1 MHSYFTMKQPLII
14 HVDMDAFFTSV
25 EQNDNPG
32 LRGRP
37 VMVGGARRRGV
48 VAAASYEARQYGVRS
63 AMPASVARRLCP
75 EGHFLPSRMARYRE
89 VSQQIFEIFAVYSD
103 AVEGISVDEAFLDV
117 THLNLKTDVEVER
130 LGRQLKR
137 HIASVTGLTA
147 SVGLS
152 HNKLLAKIASD
163 YDKPDGL
170 VHIAPEQVARLLNPL
185 PIRRLPGIG
194 PRTAQKLHATG
205 ILTIGQIRQ
214 AELDVLES
222 VLGDGASEIQEKAMG
237 IDHRPVKSDR
247 TRRSVS
253 QETTFDQNQTHLAE
267 LTPHIK
273 TQAHD
278 VSQKLIH
285 KSLWAKAV
293 SIKIRS
299 SGFSTITRTR
309 ALLAPTQQAEVIE
322 QMAMTLLEEWAHWH
336 PSFAIRLFGLGVTVD
351 TQRPGEPS

>member
-1 MHSYFTMKQPLII
+1 MNQPLII

-25 EQNDNPG
+25 EQNDDPS

-75 EGHFLPSRMARYRE
+75 DGHFLPSRIARYRE
-89 VSQQIFEIFAVYSD
+89 VSEQIFQIFGAYSD
-103 AVEGISVDEAFLDV
+103 TVEGISVDEAFLDA
-117 THLNLKTDVEVER
+117 THLKLKTMAEVER

-170 VHIAPEQVARLLNPL
+170 VHIAPEQVERLLSPL

-194 PRTAQKLHATG
+194 PRTAQKLHASG

-214 AELDVLES
+214 AELDLLES
-222 VLGDGASEIQEKAMG
+222 VLGDGAIEIQERAMG
-237 IDHRPVKSDR
+237 IDHRPVKPDR
-247 TRRSVS
+247 IRRSVS
-253 QETTFDQNQTHLAE
+253 QETTFDQNQTRLDE
-267 LTPHIK
+267 LLPHIQL
-273 TQAHD
+273 QARD
-278 VSQKLIH
+278 VSQKLMQ
-285 KSLWAKAV
+285 KGLWAKAV
-293 SIKIRS
+293 NIKIRS
-299 SGFSTITRTR
+299 SGFSTITRTK
-309 ALLAPTQQAEVIE
+309 ALSERTQQASVIE
-322 QMAMTLLEEWAHWH
+322 EMAMMLLEEWAQWR
-336 PSFAIRLFGLGVTVD
+336 PSFAIRLFGVGVMVD
-351 TQRPGEPS
+351 GQNPP

>member
-1 MHSYFTMKQPLII
+1 MNQPLII

-25 EQNDNPG
+25 EQNDNPS

-89 VSQQIFEIFAVYSD
+89 ISEQIFQIFSCYSEV
-103 AVEGISVDEAFLDV
+103 VEGISVDEAFLDA
-117 THLNLKTDVEVER
+117 THLNLKSVVEVER

-137 HIASVTGLTA
+137 HIASATGLTA

-170 VHIAPEQVARLLNPL
+170 VCIVPDQVERVLNPL

-194 PRTAQKLHATG
+194 PRTEQKLHASG

-214 AELDVLES
+214 AELDLLES
-222 VLGDGASEIQEKAMG
+222 VLGDGAFEIKEKAMG
-237 IDHRPVKSDR
+237 IDHRPVKPDR
-247 TRRSVS
+247 MRRSVS
-253 QETTFDQNQTHLAE
+253 QETTFDQNQTRLIE
-267 LTPHIK
+267 LKPHIK
-273 TQAHD
+273 AQSQD
-278 VSQKLIH
+278 VAQKLIQ
-285 KSLWAKAV
+285 KGLWAKAV
-293 SIKIRS
+293 NIKIRS
-299 SGFSTITRTR
+299 SGFSTITRTK
-309 ALLAPTQQAEVIE
+309 ALSDPTQQALVIE
-322 QMAMTLLEEWAHWH
+322 QMALLLFEEWAQWR
-336 PSFAIRLFGLGVTVD
+336 PSFAIRLFGVGVMVES
-351 TQRPGEPS
+351 QRPQDSI

>member
-1 MHSYFTMKQPLII
+1 MNQTLII

-25 EQNDNPG
+25 EQNDNPA

-89 VSQQIFEIFAVYSD
+89 VSEQIFQVFSVYSD
-103 AVEGISVDEAFLDV
+103 TVEGISVDEAFLDV
-117 THLNLKTDVEVER
+117 SHLNLKSVVEVER

-137 HIASVTGLTA
+137 HIASSTGLTA

-170 VHIAPEQVARLLNPL
+170 IYIAPDQVERLLNPL

-205 ILTIGQIRQ
+205 ILTIGQIRLS
-214 AELDVLES
+214 EFDVLES
-222 VLGDGASEIQEKAMG
+222 VLGDGALEIKEKAMG
-237 IDHRPVKSDR
+237 IDHRLVKPDR
-247 TRRSVS
+247 IRRSVS
-253 QETTFDQNQTHLAE
+253 QETTFDQNQTRLSDLA
-267 LTPHIK
+267 PHIK
-273 TQAHD
+273 LQAHD
-278 VSQKLIH
+278 VSQKLTQ
-285 KSLWAKAV
+285 KDLWAKAV

-299 SGFSTITRTR
+299 GGFSTITRTQ
-309 ALLAPTQQAEVIE
+309 ALSQPTQQACVIE
-322 QMAMTLLEEWAHWH
+322 QAAMTLLEEWAQWR
-336 PSFAIRLFGLGVTVD
+336 PSFSVRLFGLGVMVQS
-351 TQRPGEPS
+351 QRRQQPS